1 MIKKVT
7 RFLVSQDGATMV
19 EYAIMVALVAAACT
33 GAVSLMSEDV
43 QNLFGVTI
51 PNKIP

>member
-7 RFLVSQDGATMV
+7 RFLMSQDGATMV

-33 GAVSLMSEDV
+33 GAVSLMSADV
-43 QNLFGVTI
+43 QKLFGITI
-51 PNKIP
+51 TNAIP